1 MMIDAINNMG
11 WTQHVVRLSSDNKV
25 NNNNNNNA
33 VNSLHQHSCTPHQA
47 FGHQVV
53 SMSDYYPRA
62 SIICNAAP
70 SYNSS
75 GHPDKNTIRNV
86 TGTWMKVAS
95 KSDSLDE
102 ACDLVELPWVFRKA
116 LPFLNK
122 LVLVDTETSFK
133 TILKAGG
140 IMDVVEEYSWSSD
153 EEILHGRRDKRRGYH
168 RGRVLRNDN
177 GYPCIAVSWDEPFSG
192 KCTDTFEIVHPS
204 GDATTGPMELKQ
216 TTVMTVHGKKQIEYV
231 TVYRRV

>member
-11 WTQHVVRLSSDNKV
+11 WTQHGVRLSSDNKG
-25 NNNNNNNA
+25 
-33 VNSLHQHSCTPHQA
+33 NSFHQHSSTAHQA

-62 SIICNAAP
+62 SIICNGAS
-70 SYNSS
+70 SYNIS
-75 GHPDKNTIRNV
+75 GHPDKNTVRNV

-168 RGRVLRNDN
+168 RGRVLRNEN
-177 GYPCIAVSWDEPFSG
+177 GFPCIAVSWDDPFSG

-204 GDATTGPMELKQ
+204 GDATTGGPMELKQ